1 MYFCYVDESGDT
13 GFHDPGNPDKSGSKY
28 FILSALLVDA
38 DKWKGALDIIKS
50 FRRQLAA
57 KAYLN
62 YDVEFHC
69 AEMIDPRKTT
79 AYNQMSIAERWDA
92 IRQFAEI
99 VGKQI
104 SSTVIGIVIDK
115 TKSILE
121 PSNYFTTAITNLYL
135 AYDEFLREKKSYG
148 VVLFDRTNEKI
159 ATTHIRKLMGTGAT
173 GQTIQSVRIGWVIE
187 DPFYRISSDS
197 FFIQAAD
204 MLAYT
209 LKEYC
214 FPMAARKKHNADRIF
229 KNMLLD
235 SCFRSAKAEETGLI
249 WV

>member
-1 MYFCYVDESGDT
+1 MYFCYVDESGDP
-13 GFHDPGNPDKSGSKY
+13 GFHDANNPDKSGSKY

-38 DKWKGALDIIKS
+38 DRWKSSLDTIKS

-69 AEMIDPRKTT
+69 AEMIDPRKST
-79 AYNQMSIAERWDA
+79 AYNQMSIGDRWGI

-104 SSTVIGIVIDK
+104 ACVVIAVVIDK

-121 PSNYFTTAITNLYL
+121 PSDYFTSAITNLYL
-135 AYDEFLREKKSYG
+135 AYDEFLRERKSYG
-148 VVLFDRTNEKI
+148 VVLFDRANEKN

-173 GQTIQSVRIGWVIE
+173 GQTIAGVRIGWVIE
-187 DPFYRISSDS
+187 DPFYRVSSNS

-209 LKEYC
+209 LK
-214 FPMAARKKHNADRIF
+214 
-229 KNMLLD
+229 
-235 SCFRSAKAEETGLI
+235 
-249 WV
+249 